1 MTPITDIDEQTRN
14 EENTKLNYI
23 TPEIQKK
30 WSAEGD
36 QIIMEYGKTNNVYF
50 TDGQIIVGS
59 DGNVTRGERKK
70 VDYLLLYKYNL
81 PLALVEAKGLDHDV
95 CEGVSQAIEYARL
108 LDVPFAYASNGK
120 CFHEEDLLLGTN
132 RKFAMNEF
140 PTSGELWERYKKA
153 NEITDEQSSMI
164 AVPYYQDSDG
174 RKPRYY
180 QRNAI
185 NRCIDRIAK
194 GQKRLLLVMATGTGK
209 TFVAMQIIYRLY
221 EAGKKKKILFLVD
234 RTSLASQTFDDFK
247 AFQKMNNM
255 VRIGEH
261 INLRTEDDVKKLS
274 SYEIFI
280 TLYQQLKSGRS
291 ENEDYEDY
299 NEDDILSDEEP
310 SADKDYYKLLP
321 PDFFDLIIIDECHRG
336 SLNEEKSWHEM
347 LEYFGSATQ
356 IGLTATPKQTN
367 SGSNLEYF
375 GEPVYTY
382 TLKQG
387 IADGFLSPYVV
398 MAHELDIDR
407 DGYRPKKGEKDIHGK
422 PLEDRVYL
430 MPEFDRKLI
439 IEERRKLVA
448 KKITEFLKEHDRF
461 TKTIVFCETE
471 EHAGAMR
478 DYLANE
484 NADLMQESDQRY
496 VMRIT
501 SNDQEGK
508 AQIKNFSSKN
518 QKYPVIAVTS
528 KLLSTGVDTKT
539 VGLIVLDKTIGS
551 MTEFKQTIGRGTRIV
566 ESYQF
571 ENETEERTKTHFVIM
586 DFRKN
591 YLNFDDPDF
600 DGVVDVVPGGTA
612 VPLTTKTKKKREVFR
627 IKDVDIELV
636 DTSVRYLDEN
646 MNLVKEESVESCV
659 KKNAEDLFPTFEEF
673 YSTWAKLDSTEV
685 KDGLL
690 VNLLIS
696 EKVVSKLREK
706 AGSEVDLFDLVSHF
720 CYGKTIPSKQ
730 ERITKAHK
738 VIGKLNPE
746 QQKIMNLVLELY
758 KETDLTKLKS
768 INIFGMPL
776 FQQNGYTYKT
786 AVKTIGGE
794 AGYEKII
801 LEIEKEIYKN

>member
-1 MTPITDIDEQTRN
+1 MPPIDDIDEQTRN
-14 EENTKLNYI
+14 EENTKLKYI
-23 TPEIQKK
+23 TPELIKK

-36 QIIMEYGKTNNVYF
+36 QIVMEYGKTAF
-50 TDGQIIVGS
+50 TDGQILVDS
-59 DGNVTRGERKK
+59 DGTVTRGERKK

-81 PLALVEAKGLDHDV
+81 PLALVEAKGIDHDV
-95 CEGVSQAIEYARL
+95 HDGVSQAIEYAKL

-120 CFHEEDLLLGTN
+120 CFHEEDMAMGTN
-132 RKFAMNEF
+132 REFPMNEF
-140 PTSGELWERYKKA
+140 PTSDKLWKRYKK
-153 NEITDEQSSMI
+153 NNNISDEQNSLI
-164 AVPYYQDSDG
+164 TVPYYQGTDG

-194 GQKRLLLVMATGTGK
+194 GQQRLLLVMATGTGK

-234 RTSLASQTFDDFK
+234 RTSLAAQTFDDFT
-247 AFQKMNNM
+247 AFHKMNNM
-255 VRIGEH
+255 VRIGDH
-261 INLRTEDDVKKLS
+261 INLRTEEDVKKLS
-274 SYEIFI
+274 SYEVFI
-280 TLYQQLKSGRS
+280 SLYQQLKSGRS
-291 ENEDYEDY
+291 ED
-299 NEDDILSDEEP
+299 EDDRNPDDEP
-310 SADKDYYKLLP
+310 TADKDYYKLLP
-321 PDFFDLIIIDECHRG
+321 PDFFDLIVVDECHRG

-375 GEPVYTY
+375 GDPVYVY
-382 TLKQG
+382 SLKQG

-407 DGYRPKKGEKDIHGK
+407 DGYKPKKGEKDIHGK

-439 IEERRKLVA
+439 IDERRKLVA
-448 KKITEFLKEHDRF
+448 AKITEFLKEHDRF

-484 NADLMQESDQRY
+484 NADLMKESNQRY

-501 SNDQEGK
+501 ANDQAGK
-508 AQIKNFSSKN
+508 YQIKNFSSIS

-566 ESYQF
+566 EKYQF

-586 DFRKN
+586 DFRQN
-591 YLNFDDPDF
+591 YKKFDDPDF
-600 DGVVDVVPGGTA
+600 DGIVDVVPGGTA
-612 VPLTTKTKKKREVFR
+612 VPLNTKTKKKREIFR
-627 IKDVDIELV
+627 IKGVDVELV
-636 DTSVRYLDEN
+636 DTSIRYLDDN
-646 MNLVKEESVESCV
+646 MNLVREESVESCV
-659 KKNAEDLFPTFEEF
+659 QKNVEDLFPTFEDF
-673 YSTWAKLDSTEV
+673 YATWSKLDSIDV

-690 VNLLIS
+690 MDLLIS
-696 EKVVSKLREK
+696 EKVVAKLREIVGK
-706 AGSEVDLFDLVSHF
+706 EVDLYDLVCHF
-720 CYGKTIPSKQ
+720 GYGKTIPSKQ
-730 ERITKAHK
+730 ERVNKARELIKH
-738 VIGKLNPE
+738 LNPE
-746 QQKIMNLVLELY
+746 QQKIMNLVIDLY
-758 KETDLTKLKS
+758 KETDFSNLKT
-768 INIFGMPL
+768 IDIFGMPY
-776 FQQNGYTYKT
+776 FQQNGYSYKT
-786 AVKTIGGE
+786 AVKTLGGE
-794 AGYEKII
+794 AAYEAII
-801 LEIEKEIYKN
+801 LEIEKELYK

>member
-1 MTPITDIDEQTRN
+1 MTPIDDIDEQTRN
-14 EENTKLNYI
+14 EENTKLKYI
-23 TPEIQKK
+23 TPELTKK

-36 QIIMEYGKTNNVYF
+36 QIVMEYGKTAF
-50 TDGQIIVGS
+50 TDGQILVDS
-59 DGNVTRGERKK
+59 DGTVTRGERKK

-81 PLALVEAKGLDHDV
+81 PLALVEAKGIDHDV
-95 CEGVSQAIEYARL
+95 HDGVSQAIEYAKL

-120 CFHEEDLLLGTN
+120 CFHEEDMAMGTN
-132 RKFAMNEF
+132 REFPMNEF
-140 PTSGELWERYKKA
+140 PTSDELWERYKK
-153 NEITDEQSSMI
+153 NNNISDEQNSLI
-164 AVPYYQDSDG
+164 TVPYYQGTDG

-194 GQKRLLLVMATGTGK
+194 GQQRLLLVMATGTGK

-234 RTSLASQTFDDFK
+234 RTSLAAQTFDDFT
-247 AFQKMNNM
+247 AFHKMNNM
-255 VRIGEH
+255 VRIGDH
-261 INLRTEDDVKKLS
+261 INLRTEEDVKKLS
-274 SYEIFI
+274 SYEVFI
-280 TLYQQLKSGRS
+280 SLYQQLKSGRS
-291 ENEDYEDY
+291 ED
-299 NEDDILSDEEP
+299 EDDRNPDDEP
-310 SADKDYYKLLP
+310 TADKDYYKLLP
-321 PDFFDLIIIDECHRG
+321 PDFFDLIVVDECHRG

-375 GEPVYTY
+375 GDPVYVY
-382 TLKQG
+382 SLKQG

-407 DGYRPKKGEKDIHGK
+407 DGYKPKKGEKDIHGK

-439 IEERRKLVA
+439 IDERRKLVA
-448 KKITEFLKEHDRF
+448 AKITEFLKEHDRF

-484 NADLMQESDQRY
+484 NADLMKESNQRY

-501 SNDQEGK
+501 ANDQAGK
-508 AQIKNFSSKN
+508 DQIKNFSSTS

-566 ESYQF
+566 EKYQF

-586 DFRKN
+586 DFRQN
-591 YLNFDDPDF
+591 YKKFDDPDF
-600 DGVVDVVPGGTA
+600 DGIVDVVPGGTA
-612 VPLTTKTKKKREVFR
+612 VPLNTKTKKKREIFR
-627 IKDVDIELV
+627 IKGVDVELI
-636 DTSVRYLDEN
+636 DTSIRYLDDN
-646 MNLVKEESVESCV
+646 MNLVREESVESCV
-659 KKNAEDLFPTFEEF
+659 QKNVEDLFPTFEDF
-673 YSTWAKLDSTEV
+673 YATWSKLDSIDV

-690 VNLLIS
+690 MDLLIS
-696 EKVVSKLREK
+696 EKVVAKLREIVGK
-706 AGSEVDLFDLVSHF
+706 EVDLYDLVCHF
-720 CYGKTIPSKQ
+720 GYGKTIPSKQ
-730 ERITKAHK
+730 ERVNKARELIKH
-738 VIGKLNPE
+738 LNPE
-746 QQKIMNLVLELY
+746 QQKIMNLVIDLY
-758 KETDLTKLKS
+758 KETDFSNLKT
-768 INIFGMPL
+768 IDIFGMPY
-776 FQQNGYTYKT
+776 FQQNGYSYKT
-786 AVKTIGGE
+786 AVKTLGGE
-794 AGYEKII
+794 AAYETII
-801 LEIEKEIYKN
+801 LEIEKELYK

>member
-1 MTPITDIDEQTRN
+1 MLPIDDIDEQTRN
-14 EENTKLNYI
+14 EENTKLKYI
-23 TPEIQKK
+23 TPELTKK

-36 QIIMEYGKTNNVYF
+36 QIVMEYGKTAF
-50 TDGQIIVGS
+50 TDGQILVDS
-59 DGNVTRGERKK
+59 DGTVTRGERKK

-81 PLALVEAKGLDHDV
+81 PLALVEAKGIDHDV
-95 CEGVSQAIEYARL
+95 HDGVSQAIEYAKL

-120 CFHEEDLLLGTN
+120 CFHEEDMAMGTN
-132 RKFAMNEF
+132 REFPMNEF
-140 PTSGELWERYKKA
+140 PTSDELWERYKK
-153 NEITDEQSSMI
+153 NNNISDEQNSLI
-164 AVPYYQDSDG
+164 TVPYYQGTDG

-194 GQKRLLLVMATGTGK
+194 GQQRLLLVMATGTGK

-234 RTSLASQTFDDFK
+234 RTSLAAQTFDDFT
-247 AFQKMNNM
+247 AFHKMNNM
-255 VRIGEH
+255 VRIGDH
-261 INLRTEDDVKKLS
+261 INLRTEEDVKKLS
-274 SYEIFI
+274 SYEVFI
-280 TLYQQLKSGRS
+280 SLYQQLKSGRS
-291 ENEDYEDY
+291 ED
-299 NEDDILSDEEP
+299 EDDRNPDDEP
-310 SADKDYYKLLP
+310 TADKDYYKLLP
-321 PDFFDLIIIDECHRG
+321 PDFFDLIVVDECHRG

-375 GEPVYTY
+375 GDPVYVY
-382 TLKQG
+382 SLKQG

-407 DGYRPKKGEKDIHGK
+407 DGYKPKKGEKDIHGK

-430 MPEFDRKLI
+430 MPDFDRKLI
-439 IEERRKLVA
+439 IDERRKLVA
-448 KKITEFLKEHDRF
+448 AKITEFLKEHDRF

-484 NADLMQESDQRY
+484 NADLMKESNQRY

-501 SNDQEGK
+501 ANDQAGK
-508 AQIKNFSSKN
+508 DQIKNFSSTS

-566 ESYQF
+566 EKYQF

-586 DFRKN
+586 DFRQN
-591 YLNFDDPDF
+591 YKKFDDPDF
-600 DGVVDVVPGGTA
+600 DGIVDVVPGGTA
-612 VPLTTKTKKKREVFR
+612 VPLNTKTKKKREIFR
-627 IKDVDIELV
+627 IKGVDVELI
-636 DTSVRYLDEN
+636 DTSIRYLDDN
-646 MNLVKEESVESCV
+646 MNLVREESVESCV
-659 KKNAEDLFPTFEEF
+659 QKNVEDLFPTFEDF
-673 YSTWAKLDSTEV
+673 YATWSKLDSIDV

-690 VNLLIS
+690 MDLLIS
-696 EKVVSKLREK
+696 EKVVAKLREIVGK
-706 AGSEVDLFDLVSHF
+706 EVDLYDLVCHF
-720 CYGKTIPSKQ
+720 GYGKTIPSKQ
-730 ERITKAHK
+730 ERVNKARELIKH
-738 VIGKLNPE
+738 LNPE
-746 QQKIMNLVLELY
+746 QQKIMNLVIDLY
-758 KETDLTKLKS
+758 KETDFSNLKT
-768 INIFGMPL
+768 IDIFGMPY
-776 FQQNGYTYKT
+776 FQQNGYSYKT
-786 AVKTIGGE
+786 AVKTLGGE
-794 AGYEKII
+794 AAYETII
-801 LEIEKEIYKN
+801 LEIEKELYK

>member
-1 MTPITDIDEQTRN
+1 MTPIDDIDEQTRN
-14 EENTKLNYI
+14 EENTKLKFI
-23 TPEIQKK
+23 TPELIKK

-36 QIIMEYGKTNNVYF
+36 QIIMEYGKTAF
-50 TDGQIIVGS
+50 TDGQILVDS
-59 DGNVTRGERKK
+59 DGTVTRGERKK

-81 PLALVEAKGLDHDV
+81 PLALVEAKGIDHDV
-95 CEGVSQAIEYARL
+95 HDGVSQAIEYAKL

-120 CFHEEDLLLGTN
+120 CFHEEDMDLGTN
-132 RKFAMNEF
+132 REFPMNEF
-140 PTSGELWERYKKA
+140 PTSDELWERYKK
-153 NEITDEQSSMI
+153 NNNITDEQNSLI
-164 AVPYYQDSDG
+164 TVPYYQGADG

-194 GQKRLLLVMATGTGK
+194 GQQRLLLVMATGTGK

-234 RTSLASQTFDDFK
+234 RTSLAAQTFDDFT
-247 AFQKMNNM
+247 AFHKMNNM

-274 SYEIFI
+274 SYEVFI
-280 TLYQQLKSGRS
+280 SLYQQLKSGRS
-291 ENEDYEDY
+291 DE
-299 NEDDILSDEEP
+299 EDDIDSDEEQI
-310 SADKDYYKLLP
+310 ADKDYYKLLP
-321 PDFFDLIIIDECHRG
+321 SNFFDLIVVDECHRG

-382 TLKQG
+382 SLKQG

-407 DGYRPKKGEKDIHGK
+407 DGYKPKKGEKDIHGK
-422 PLEDRVYL
+422 PLEDRVYQ

-439 IEERRKLVA
+439 IDERRKLVA
-448 KKITEFLKEHDRF
+448 TKITEFLKEHDRF

-484 NADLMQESDQRY
+484 NADLMKESNQRY

-501 SNDQEGK
+501 ANDQAGK
-508 AQIKNFSSKN
+508 DQIKNFSSTS

-566 ESYQF
+566 EKYQF

-591 YLNFDDPDF
+591 YLKFDDSDF

-612 VPLTTKTKKKREVFR
+612 VPLITKKKRKREIFR
-627 IKDVDIELV
+627 IKGVDVELV
-636 DTSVRYLDEN
+636 DTSIRYLDTN

-659 KKNAEDLFPTFEEF
+659 KKNIEDFFPSFDDF
-673 YSTWAKLDSTEV
+673 YNTWKDLDSSEAE
-685 KDGLL
+685 DGLL
-690 VNLLIS
+690 MDLLIS
-696 EKVVSKLREK
+696 EKVVAKLREIVGK
-706 AGSEVDLFDLVSHF
+706 EVDLFDLVCHF
-720 CYGKTIPSKQ
+720 GYGKPIVSKQ
-730 ERITKAHK
+730 ERVDKARSLISH
-738 VIGKLNPE
+738 LNDE
-746 QQKIMNLVLELY
+746 QQKIMNLVLDLY
-758 KETDLTKLKS
+758 KETDFSSLKT
-768 INIFGMPL
+768 IDIFGMPY
-776 FQQNGYTYKT
+776 FQQNGYSYKT
-786 AVKTIGGE
+786 AVKTLGGE
-794 AGYEKII
+794 AAYEAII
-801 LEIEKEIYKN
+801 LEIEKELYK

>member
-1 MTPITDIDEQTRN
+1 MTPINDIDEQTRN
-14 EENTKLNYI
+14 EENTKLKYI
-23 TPEIQKK
+23 TPELIKK

-36 QIIMEYGKTNNVYF
+36 QIVMEYGKTAF
-50 TDGQIIVGS
+50 TDGQILVDS
-59 DGNVTRGERKK
+59 DGTVTRGERKK

-81 PLALVEAKGLDHDV
+81 PLALVEAKGIDHDV
-95 CEGVSQAIEYARL
+95 HDGVSQAIEYAKL

-120 CFHEEDLLLGTN
+120 CFHEEDMDMGTN
-132 RKFAMNEF
+132 REFPMNEF
-140 PTSGELWERYKKA
+140 PTSDELWERYKK
-153 NEITDEQSSMI
+153 NNNISDEQNSLI
-164 AVPYYQDSDG
+164 TVPYYQGTDG

-194 GQKRLLLVMATGTGK
+194 GQQKLLLVMATGTGK

-234 RTSLASQTFDDFK
+234 RTSLAAQTFDDFT
-247 AFQKMNNM
+247 AFHKMNNM

-261 INLRTEDDVKKLS
+261 INLRTEEDVKKLS
-274 SYEIFI
+274 SYEVFI
-280 TLYQQLKSGRS
+280 SLYQQLKSGRS
-291 ENEDYEDY
+291 ED
-299 NEDDILSDEEP
+299 EDDRNPDDEP
-310 SADKDYYKLLP
+310 TADKDYYKLLP
-321 PDFFDLIIIDECHRG
+321 ANFFDLIVVDECHRG

-375 GEPVYTY
+375 GDPVYVY
-382 TLKQG
+382 SLKQG

-407 DGYRPKKGEKDIHGK
+407 DGYKPKKGEKDIHGK

-439 IEERRKLVA
+439 IDERRKLVA
-448 KKITEFLKEHDRF
+448 TKITEFLKEHDRF

-484 NADLMQESDQRY
+484 NADLMKESNQRY

-501 SNDQEGK
+501 ANDQAGK
-508 AQIKNFSSKN
+508 DQIKNFSSTS

-566 ESYQF
+566 EKYQF
-571 ENETEERTKTHFVIM
+571 ENESEERTKTHFVIM

-591 YLNFDDPDF
+591 YLKFDDPDF
-600 DGVVDVVPGGTA
+600 DGIVDVVPGGTA
-612 VPLTTKTKKKREVFR
+612 VPLSTKTKKKREVFR
-627 IKDVDIELV
+627 IKGVDVELV
-636 DTSVRYLDEN
+636 DTSIRYLDDN
-646 MNLVKEESVESCV
+646 MNLVREESVESCV
-659 KKNAEDLFPTFEEF
+659 RKNVEDLFPTFEDF
-673 YSTWAKLDSTEV
+673 YTTWSKLDVAEV
-685 KDGLL
+685 KDGMLMD
-690 VNLLIS
+690 LLIS
-696 EKVVSKLREK
+696 EKVVTKLRDIVGK
-706 AGSEVDLFDLVSHF
+706 EVDLFDLVCHF
-720 CYGKTIPSKQ
+720 GYGKAISSKQ
-730 ERITKAHK
+730 ERVNKARELIKH
-738 VIGKLNPE
+738 LNPE
-746 QQKIMNLVLELY
+746 QQKIMNLVIDLY
-758 KETDLTKLKS
+758 KETDFSNLKT
-768 INIFGMPL
+768 IDIFGMPY
-776 FQQNGYTYKT
+776 FQQNGYSYKT
-786 AVKTIGGE
+786 AVKTVGGE
-794 AGYEKII
+794 EAYEEII
-801 LEIEKEIYKN
+801 LEIEKELYK

>member
-1 MTPITDIDEQTRN
+1 MPPIDDIDEQTRN
-14 EENTKLNYI
+14 EENTKLKYI
-23 TPEIQKK
+23 TPELTKK

-36 QIIMEYGKTNNVYF
+36 QIVMEYGKTAF
-50 TDGQIIVGS
+50 TDGQILVDS
-59 DGNVTRGERKK
+59 DGTVTRGERKK

-81 PLALVEAKGLDHDV
+81 PLALVEAKGIDHDV
-95 CEGVSQAIEYARL
+95 HDGVSQAIEYAKL

-120 CFHEEDLLLGTN
+120 CFHEEDMAMGTN
-132 RKFAMNEF
+132 REFPMNEF
-140 PTSGELWERYKKA
+140 PTSDELWERYKK
-153 NEITDEQSSMI
+153 NNNISDEQNSLI
-164 AVPYYQDSDG
+164 TVPYYQGTDG

-194 GQKRLLLVMATGTGK
+194 GQQRLLLVMATGTGK

-234 RTSLASQTFDDFK
+234 RTSLAAQTFDDFT
-247 AFQKMNNM
+247 AFHKMNNM
-255 VRIGEH
+255 VRIGDH
-261 INLRTEDDVKKLS
+261 INLRTEEDVKKLS
-274 SYEIFI
+274 SYEVFI
-280 TLYQQLKSGRS
+280 SLYQQLKSGRS
-291 ENEDYEDY
+291 ED
-299 NEDDILSDEEP
+299 EDDRNPDDEP
-310 SADKDYYKLLP
+310 TADKDYYKLLP
-321 PDFFDLIIIDECHRG
+321 PDFFDLIVVDECHRG

-375 GEPVYTY
+375 GDPVYVY
-382 TLKQG
+382 SLKQG

-407 DGYRPKKGEKDIHGK
+407 DGYKPKKGEKDIHGK

-439 IEERRKLVA
+439 IDERRKLVA
-448 KKITEFLKEHDRF
+448 AKITEFLKEHDRF

-484 NADLMQESDQRY
+484 NADLMKESNQRY

-501 SNDQEGK
+501 ANDQAGK
-508 AQIKNFSSKN
+508 DQIKNFSSTS

-566 ESYQF
+566 EKYQF

-586 DFRKN
+586 DFRQN
-591 YLNFDDPDF
+591 YKKFDDPDF
-600 DGVVDVVPGGTA
+600 DGIVDVVPGGTA
-612 VPLTTKTKKKREVFR
+612 VPLNTKTKKKREIFR
-627 IKDVDIELV
+627 IKGVDVELI
-636 DTSVRYLDEN
+636 DTSIRYLDDN
-646 MNLVKEESVESCV
+646 MNLVREESVESCV
-659 KKNAEDLFPTFEEF
+659 RKNVEDLFPTFEDF
-673 YSTWAKLDSTEV
+673 YATWSKLDSIDV

-690 VNLLIS
+690 MDLLIS
-696 EKVVSKLREK
+696 EKVVAKLREIVGK
-706 AGSEVDLFDLVSHF
+706 EVDLYDLVCHF
-720 CYGKTIPSKQ
+720 GYGKTIPSKQ
-730 ERITKAHK
+730 ERVNKARELIKH
-738 VIGKLNPE
+738 LNPE
-746 QQKIMNLVLELY
+746 QQKIMNLVIDLY
-758 KETDLTKLKS
+758 KETDFSNLKT
-768 INIFGMPL
+768 IDIFGMPY
-776 FQQNGYTYKT
+776 FQQNGYSYKT
-786 AVKTIGGE
+786 AVKTLGGE
-794 AGYEKII
+794 AAYEAII
-801 LEIEKEIYKN
+801 LEIEKELYK

>member
-1 MTPITDIDEQTRN
+1 MPPIDDIDEQTRN
-14 EENTKLNYI
+14 EENTKLKYI
-23 TPEIQKK
+23 TPELIKK

-36 QIIMEYGKTNNVYF
+36 QIVMEYGKTAF
-50 TDGQIIVGS
+50 TDGQILVDS
-59 DGNVTRGERKK
+59 DGTVTRGERKK

-81 PLALVEAKGLDHDV
+81 PLALVEAKGIDHDV
-95 CEGVSQAIEYARL
+95 HDGVSQAIEYAKL

-120 CFHEEDLLLGTN
+120 CFHEEDMAMGTN
-132 RKFAMNEF
+132 REFPMNEF
-140 PTSGELWERYKKA
+140 PTSDELWERYKK
-153 NEITDEQSSMI
+153 NNNISDEQNSLI
-164 AVPYYQDSDG
+164 TVPYYQGTDG

-194 GQKRLLLVMATGTGK
+194 GQQRLLLVMATGTGK

-234 RTSLASQTFDDFK
+234 RTSLAAQTFDDFT
-247 AFQKMNNM
+247 AFHKMNNM
-255 VRIGEH
+255 VRIGDH
-261 INLRTEDDVKKLS
+261 INLRTEEDVKKLS
-274 SYEIFI
+274 SYEVFI
-280 TLYQQLKSGRS
+280 SLYQQLKSGRS
-291 ENEDYEDY
+291 ED
-299 NEDDILSDEEP
+299 EDDRNPDDEP
-310 SADKDYYKLLP
+310 TADKDYYKLLP
-321 PDFFDLIIIDECHRG
+321 PDFFDLIVVDECHRG

-375 GEPVYTY
+375 GDPVYVY
-382 TLKQG
+382 SLKQG

-407 DGYRPKKGEKDIHGK
+407 DGYKPKKGEKDIHGK

-430 MPEFDRKLI
+430 MSEFDRKLI
-439 IEERRKLVA
+439 IDERRKLVA
-448 KKITEFLKEHDRF
+448 AKITEFLKEHDRF

-484 NADLMQESDQRY
+484 NADLMKESNQRY

-501 SNDQEGK
+501 ANDQVGK
-508 AQIKNFSSKN
+508 DQIKNFSSTS

-566 ESYQF
+566 EKYQF

-586 DFRKN
+586 DFRQN
-591 YLNFDDPDF
+591 YKKFDDPDF
-600 DGVVDVVPGGTA
+600 DGIVDVVPGGTA
-612 VPLTTKTKKKREVFR
+612 VPLNTKTKKKREIFR
-627 IKDVDIELV
+627 IKGVDVELI
-636 DTSVRYLDEN
+636 DTSIRYLDDN
-646 MNLVKEESVESCV
+646 MNLVREESVESCV
-659 KKNAEDLFPTFEEF
+659 QKNVEDLFPTFEDF
-673 YSTWAKLDSTEV
+673 YATWSKLDSIDV

-690 VNLLIS
+690 MDLLIS
-696 EKVVSKLREK
+696 EKVVAKLREIVGK
-706 AGSEVDLFDLVSHF
+706 EVDLYDLVCHF
-720 CYGKTIPSKQ
+720 GYGKTIPSKQ
-730 ERITKAHK
+730 ERVNKARELIKH
-738 VIGKLNPE
+738 LNPE
-746 QQKIMNLVLELY
+746 QQKIMNLVIDLY
-758 KETDLTKLKS
+758 KETDFSNLKT
-768 INIFGMPL
+768 IDIFRMPY
-776 FQQNGYTYKT
+776 FQQNGYSYKT
-786 AVKTIGGE
+786 AVKTLGGE
-794 AGYEKII
+794 AAYEAII
-801 LEIEKEIYKN
+801 LEIEKELYK

>member
-1 MTPITDIDEQTRN
+1 MPPIDDIDEQTRN
-14 EENTKLNYI
+14 EENTKLKYI
-23 TPEIQKK
+23 TPELIKK

-36 QIIMEYGKTNNVYF
+36 QIVMEYGKTAF
-50 TDGQIIVGS
+50 TDGQILVDS
-59 DGNVTRGERKK
+59 DGTVTRGERKK

-81 PLALVEAKGLDHDV
+81 PLALVEAKGIDHDV
-95 CEGVSQAIEYARL
+95 HDGVSQAIEYAKL

-120 CFHEEDLLLGTN
+120 CFHEEDMAMGTN
-132 RKFAMNEF
+132 REFPMNEF
-140 PTSGELWERYKKA
+140 PTSDELWERYKK
-153 NEITDEQSSMI
+153 NNNISDEQNSLI
-164 AVPYYQDSDG
+164 TVPYYQGTDG

-194 GQKRLLLVMATGTGK
+194 GQQRLLLVMATGTGK

-234 RTSLASQTFDDFK
+234 RTSLAAQTFDDFT
-247 AFQKMNNM
+247 AFHKMNNM
-255 VRIGEH
+255 VRIGDH
-261 INLRTEDDVKKLS
+261 INLRTEEDVKKLS
-274 SYEIFI
+274 SYEVFI
-280 TLYQQLKSGRS
+280 SLYQQLKSGRS
-291 ENEDYEDY
+291 ED
-299 NEDDILSDEEP
+299 EDDRNPDDEP
-310 SADKDYYKLLP
+310 TADKDYYNLLP
-321 PDFFDLIIIDECHRG
+321 PDFFDLIVVDECHRG

-375 GEPVYTY
+375 GDPVYVY
-382 TLKQG
+382 SLKQG

-407 DGYRPKKGEKDIHGK
+407 DGYKPKKGEKDIHGK

-439 IEERRKLVA
+439 IDERRKLVA
-448 KKITEFLKEHDRF
+448 AKITEFLKEHDRF

-484 NADLMQESDQRY
+484 NADLMKESNQRY

-501 SNDQEGK
+501 ANDQAGK
-508 AQIKNFSSKN
+508 DQIKNFSSTS

-566 ESYQF
+566 EKYQF

-586 DFRKN
+586 DFRQN
-591 YLNFDDPDF
+591 YKKFDDPDF
-600 DGVVDVVPGGTA
+600 DGIVDVVPGGTA
-612 VPLTTKTKKKREVFR
+612 VPLNTKTKKKREIFR
-627 IKDVDIELV
+627 IKGVDVELI
-636 DTSVRYLDEN
+636 DTSIRYLDDN
-646 MNLVKEESVESCV
+646 MNLVREESVESCV
-659 KKNAEDLFPTFEEF
+659 RKNVEDLFPTFEDF
-673 YSTWAKLDSTEV
+673 YATWSKLDSIDV

-690 VNLLIS
+690 MDLLIS
-696 EKVVSKLREK
+696 EKVVAKLREI
-706 AGSEVDLFDLVSHF
+706 V
-720 CYGKTIPSKQ
+720 GK
-730 ERITKAHK
+730 
-738 VIGKLNPE
+738 
-746 QQKIMNLVLELY
+746 
-758 KETDLTKLKS
+758 
-768 INIFGMPL
+768 
-776 FQQNGYTYKT
+776 
-786 AVKTIGGE
+786 
-794 AGYEKII
+794 
-801 LEIEKEIYKN
+801 

>member
-1 MTPITDIDEQTRN
+1 MPPIDDIDEQTRN
-14 EENTKLNYI
+14 EENTKLKYI
-23 TPEIQKK
+23 TPELIKK

-36 QIIMEYGKTNNVYF
+36 QIVMEYGKTAF
-50 TDGQIIVGS
+50 TDGQILVDS
-59 DGNVTRGERKK
+59 DGTVTRGERKK

-81 PLALVEAKGLDHDV
+81 PLALVEAKGIDHDV
-95 CEGVSQAIEYARL
+95 HDGVSQAIEYAKL

-120 CFHEEDLLLGTN
+120 CFHEEDMAMGTN
-132 RKFAMNEF
+132 REFPMNEF
-140 PTSGELWERYKKA
+140 PTSDELWERYKK
-153 NEITDEQSSMI
+153 NNNISDEQNSLI
-164 AVPYYQDSDG
+164 TVPYYQGTDG

-194 GQKRLLLVMATGTGK
+194 GQQRLLLVMATGTGK

-234 RTSLASQTFDDFK
+234 RTSLAAQTFDDFT
-247 AFQKMNNM
+247 AFHKMNNM
-255 VRIGEH
+255 VRIGDH
-261 INLRTEDDVKKLS
+261 INLRTEEDVKKLS
-274 SYEIFI
+274 SYEVFI
-280 TLYQQLKSGRS
+280 SLYQQLKSGRS
-291 ENEDYEDY
+291 ED
-299 NEDDILSDEEP
+299 EDDRNPDDEP
-310 SADKDYYKLLP
+310 TADKDYYKLLP
-321 PDFFDLIIIDECHRG
+321 PDFFDLIVVDECHRG

-375 GEPVYTY
+375 ADPVYVY
-382 TLKQG
+382 SLKQG

-407 DGYRPKKGEKDIHGK
+407 DGYKPKKGEKDIHGK

-439 IEERRKLVA
+439 IDERRKLVA
-448 KKITEFLKEHDRF
+448 AKITEFLKEHDRF

-484 NADLMQESDQRY
+484 NADLMKESNQRY

-501 SNDQEGK
+501 ANDQAGK
-508 AQIKNFSSKN
+508 DQIKNFSSTS

-566 ESYQF
+566 EKYQF
-571 ENETEERTKTHFVIM
+571 ENESEERTKTHFVIM
-586 DFRKN
+586 DFRQN
-591 YLNFDDPDF
+591 YKKFDDPDF
-600 DGVVDVVPGGTA
+600 DGIVDVVPGGTA
-612 VPLTTKTKKKREVFR
+612 VPLNTKTKKKREIFR
-627 IKDVDIELV
+627 IKGVDVELI
-636 DTSVRYLDEN
+636 DTSIRYLDDN
-646 MNLVKEESVESCV
+646 MNLVREESVESCV
-659 KKNAEDLFPTFEEF
+659 QKNVEDLFPTFEDF
-673 YSTWAKLDSTEV
+673 YATWSKLDSIDV

-690 VNLLIS
+690 MDLLIS
-696 EKVVSKLREK
+696 EKVVAKLREIVGK
-706 AGSEVDLFDLVSHF
+706 EVDLYDLVCHF
-720 CYGKTIPSKQ
+720 GYGKTIPSKQ
-730 ERITKAHK
+730 ERVNKARELIKH
-738 VIGKLNPE
+738 LNPE
-746 QQKIMNLVLELY
+746 QQKIMNLVIDLY
-758 KETDLTKLKS
+758 KETDFSNLKT
-768 INIFGMPL
+768 IDIFGMPY
-776 FQQNGYTYKT
+776 FQQNGYSYKT
-786 AVKTIGGE
+786 AVKTLGGE
-794 AGYEKII
+794 AAYETII
-801 LEIEKEIYKN
+801 LEIEKELYK

>member
-1 MTPITDIDEQTRN
+1 MPPIDDIDEQTRN
-14 EENTKLNYI
+14 EENTKLKYI
-23 TPEIQKK
+23 TPELTKK

-36 QIIMEYGKTNNVYF
+36 QIVMEYGKTAF
-50 TDGQIIVGS
+50 TDGQILVDS
-59 DGNVTRGERKK
+59 DGTVTRGERKK

-81 PLALVEAKGLDHDV
+81 PLALVEAKGIDHDV
-95 CEGVSQAIEYARL
+95 HDGVSQAIEYAKL

-120 CFHEEDLLLGTN
+120 CFHEEDMAMGTN
-132 RKFAMNEF
+132 REFPMNEF
-140 PTSGELWERYKKA
+140 PTSDELWERYKK
-153 NEITDEQSSMI
+153 NNNISDEQNSLI
-164 AVPYYQDSDG
+164 TVPYYQGTDG

-194 GQKRLLLVMATGTGK
+194 GQQRLLLVMATGTGK

-234 RTSLASQTFDDFK
+234 RTSLAAQTFDDFT
-247 AFQKMNNM
+247 AFHKMNNM

-274 SYEIFI
+274 SYEVFI
-280 TLYQQLKSGRS
+280 SLYQQLKSGRS
-291 ENEDYEDY
+291 ED
-299 NEDDILSDEEP
+299 EDDRNPDDEP
-310 SADKDYYKLLP
+310 TADKDYYKLLP
-321 PDFFDLIIIDECHRG
+321 PDFFDLIVVDECHRG

-375 GEPVYTY
+375 GDPVYVY
-382 TLKQG
+382 SLKQG

-407 DGYRPKKGEKDIHGK
+407 DGYKPKKGEKDIHGK

-439 IEERRKLVA
+439 IDERRKLVA
-448 KKITEFLKEHDRF
+448 AKITEFLKEHDRF

-484 NADLMQESDQRY
+484 NADLMKESNQRY

-501 SNDQEGK
+501 ANDQAGK
-508 AQIKNFSSKN
+508 DQIKNFSSTS

-566 ESYQF
+566 EKYQF
-571 ENETEERTKTHFVIM
+571 ENESEERTKTHFVIM
-586 DFRKN
+586 DFRQN
-591 YLNFDDPDF
+591 YKKFDDPDF
-600 DGVVDVVPGGTA
+600 DGIVDVVPGGTA
-612 VPLTTKTKKKREVFR
+612 VPLNTKTKKKREIFR
-627 IKDVDIELV
+627 IKGVDVELI
-636 DTSVRYLDEN
+636 DTSIRYLDDN
-646 MNLVKEESVESCV
+646 MNLVREESVESCV
-659 KKNAEDLFPTFEEF
+659 RKNVEDLFPTFEDF
-673 YSTWAKLDSTEV
+673 YATWSKIDSIDV

-690 VNLLIS
+690 MDLLIS
-696 EKVVSKLREK
+696 EKVVAKLREIVGK
-706 AGSEVDLFDLVSHF
+706 EVDLYDLVCHF
-720 CYGKTIPSKQ
+720 GYGKTIPSKQ
-730 ERITKAHK
+730 ERVNKARELIKH
-738 VIGKLNPE
+738 LNPE
-746 QQKIMNLVLELY
+746 QQKIMNLVIDLY
-758 KETDLTKLKS
+758 KETDFSSLKT
-768 INIFGMPL
+768 IDIFGMPY
-776 FQQNGYTYKT
+776 FQQNGYSYKN
-786 AVKTIGGE
+786 AVKTLGGE
-794 AGYEKII
+794 ATYEAII
-801 LEIEKEIYKN
+801 LEIEKELYK

>member
-1 MTPITDIDEQTRN
+1 MTPIDDLDEQLKN
-14 EENTKLNYI
+14 EENTKQKLI
-23 TPEIQKK
+23 TPELVRK

-36 QIIMEYGKTNNVYF
+36 QIVMEYGKTSF
-50 TDGQIIVGS
+50 TDGQILVGS
-59 DGNVTRGERKK
+59 DGTITRGERKK

-81 PLALVEAKGLDHDV
+81 PLALVEAKGINHDV
-95 CEGVSQAIEYARL
+95 HDGVSQAIEYAKL

-120 CFHEEDLLLGTN
+120 CFHEEDMDLGTN
-132 RKFAMNEF
+132 REFPMNEF
-140 PTSGELWERYKKA
+140 PTSAELWERYKK
-153 NEITDEQSSMI
+153 NNNITDEQNSLLV
-164 AVPYYQDSDG
+164 VPYYQGADG

-194 GQKRLLLVMATGTGK
+194 GQQRLLLVMATGTGK
-209 TFVAMQIIYRLY
+209 TYVAMQIIYRLY

-234 RTSLASQTFDDFK
+234 RTSLAAQTFDDFT
-247 AFQKMNNM
+247 AFHKMNNM

-274 SYEIFI
+274 SYEVFI
-280 TLYQQLKSGRS
+280 SLYQQLKSGRS
-291 ENEDYEDY
+291 ED
-299 NEDDILSDEEP
+299 EDDINPDEEP

-321 PDFFDLIIIDECHRG
+321 PDFFDLIVVDECHRG

-382 TLKQG
+382 SLKQG

-407 DGYRPKKGEKDIHGK
+407 DGYKPKKGEKDIHGK

-439 IEERRKLVA
+439 IDERRKLVA
-448 KKITEFLKEHDRF
+448 TKITEFLKEHDRF

-478 DYLANE
+478 DYLANK
-484 NADLMQESDQRY
+484 NADLMKESNQRY

-501 SNDQEGK
+501 ANDQAGK
-508 AQIKNFSSKN
+508 DQIKNFSSTS

-566 ESYQF
+566 EKYQF
-571 ENETEERTKTHFVIM
+571 ENESEERTKTHFVIM

-591 YLNFDDPDF
+591 YLKFDDPDF

-612 VPLTTKTKKKREVFR
+612 VPLTTKNKKKREVFR
-627 IKDVDIELV
+627 IKGVDVELV
-636 DTSVRYLDEN
+636 DTSIRYLDNN

-659 KKNAEDLFPTFEEF
+659 KRNIEDAFPTFEDF
-673 YSTWAKLDSTEV
+673 YNTWKDLDSSESE
-685 KDGLL
+685 DGLL
-690 VNLLIS
+690 IDLLIS
-696 EKVVSKLREK
+696 EKVVSKLRDIV
-706 AGSEVDLFDLVSHF
+706 GDNVDLYDLVCHF
-720 CYGKTIPSKQ
+720 GYDKDIPSKQ
-730 ERITKAHK
+730 ERIDKAR
-738 VIGKLNPE
+738 KLICHLNDE
-746 QQKIMNLVLELY
+746 QQKIMNLVIDLY
-758 KETDLTKLKS
+758 KETDFSSLKT
-768 INIFGMPL
+768 IDIFGMPY
-776 FQQNGYTYKT
+776 FQQNGYSYKT
-786 AVKTIGGE
+786 AVKTLGGE
-794 AGYEKII
+794 AAYEAII
-801 LEIEKEIYKN
+801 LGIEKELYK

>member
-1 MTPITDIDEQTRN
+1 MTPIDDIDEQTRN
-14 EENTKLNYI
+14 EENTKLKYI
-23 TPEIQKK
+23 TPELTKK

-36 QIIMEYGKTNNVYF
+36 QIVMEYGKTAF
-50 TDGQIIVGS
+50 TDGQILVDS
-59 DGNVTRGERKK
+59 DGTVTRGERKK

-81 PLALVEAKGLDHDV
+81 PLALVEAKGIDHDV
-95 CEGVSQAIEYARL
+95 HDGVSQAIEYAKL

-120 CFHEEDLLLGTN
+120 CFHEEDMAMGTN
-132 RKFAMNEF
+132 REFPMNEF
-140 PTSGELWERYKKA
+140 PTSDELWERYKK
-153 NEITDEQSSMI
+153 NNNISDEQNSLI
-164 AVPYYQDSDG
+164 TVPYYQGTDG

-194 GQKRLLLVMATGTGK
+194 GQQRLLLVMATGTGK

-234 RTSLASQTFDDFK
+234 RTSLAAQTFDDFT
-247 AFQKMNNM
+247 AFHKMNNM
-255 VRIGEH
+255 VRIGDH
-261 INLRTEDDVKKLS
+261 INLRTEEDVKKLS
-274 SYEIFI
+274 SYEVFI
-280 TLYQQLKSGRS
+280 SLYQQLKSGRS
-291 ENEDYEDY
+291 ED
-299 NEDDILSDEEP
+299 EDDRNPDDEP
-310 SADKDYYKLLP
+310 TADKDYYKLLP
-321 PDFFDLIIIDECHRG
+321 PDFFDLIVVDECHRG

-375 GEPVYTY
+375 GDPVYVY
-382 TLKQG
+382 SLKQG

-407 DGYRPKKGEKDIHGK
+407 DGYKPKKGEKDIHGK

-439 IEERRKLVA
+439 IDERRKLVA
-448 KKITEFLKEHDRF
+448 AKITEFLKEHDRF

-484 NADLMQESDQRY
+484 NADLMKESNQRY

-501 SNDQEGK
+501 ANDQAGK
-508 AQIKNFSSKN
+508 DQIKNFSSTS

-566 ESYQF
+566 EKYQF
-571 ENETEERTKTHFVIM
+571 ENESEERTKTHFVIM
-586 DFRKN
+586 DFRQN
-591 YLNFDDPDF
+591 YKKFDDPDF
-600 DGVVDVVPGGTA
+600 DGIVDVVPGGTA
-612 VPLTTKTKKKREVFR
+612 VPLNTKTKKKREIFR
-627 IKDVDIELV
+627 IKGVDVELI
-636 DTSVRYLDEN
+636 DTSIRYLDDN
-646 MNLVKEESVESCV
+646 MNLVREESVESCV
-659 KKNAEDLFPTFEEF
+659 QKNVEDLFPTFEDF
-673 YSTWAKLDSTEV
+673 YATWSKLDSIDV

-690 VNLLIS
+690 MDLLIS
-696 EKVVSKLREK
+696 EKVVAKLREIVDK
-706 AGSEVDLFDLVSHF
+706 EVDLYDLVCHF
-720 CYGKTIPSKQ
+720 GYGKTIPSKQ
-730 ERITKAHK
+730 ERVNKARELIKH
-738 VIGKLNPE
+738 LNPE
-746 QQKIMNLVLELY
+746 QQKIMNLVIDLY
-758 KETDLTKLKS
+758 KETDFSNLKT
-768 INIFGMPL
+768 IDIFGMPY
-776 FQQNGYTYKT
+776 FQQNGYSYKT
-786 AVKTIGGE
+786 AVKTLGGE
-794 AGYEKII
+794 AAYETII
-801 LEIEKEIYKN
+801 LEIEKELYK

>member
-1 MTPITDIDEQTRN
+1 MTPIDDIDEQTRN
-14 EENTKLNYI
+14 EENTKLKYI
-23 TPEIQKK
+23 TPELTKK

-36 QIIMEYGKTNNVYF
+36 QIVMEYGKTAF
-50 TDGQIIVGS
+50 TDGQILVDS
-59 DGNVTRGERKK
+59 DGTVTRGERKK

-81 PLALVEAKGLDHDV
+81 PLALVEAKGIDHDV
-95 CEGVSQAIEYARL
+95 HDGVSQAIEYAKL

-120 CFHEEDLLLGTN
+120 CFHEEDMDMGTN
-132 RKFAMNEF
+132 REFPMNEF
-140 PTSGELWERYKKA
+140 PTSDELWERYKK
-153 NEITDEQSSMI
+153 NNNISDEQNSLI
-164 AVPYYQDSDG
+164 TVPYYQGTDG

-194 GQKRLLLVMATGTGK
+194 GQQRLLLVMATGTGK

-234 RTSLASQTFDDFK
+234 RTSLAAQTFDDFT
-247 AFQKMNNM
+247 AFHKMNNM

-274 SYEIFI
+274 SYEVFI
-280 TLYQQLKSGRS
+280 SLYQQLKSGRS
-291 ENEDYEDY
+291 ED
-299 NEDDILSDEEP
+299 EDDKNPDEEP
-310 SADKDYYKLLP
+310 AADKDYYKLLP
-321 PDFFDLIIIDECHRG
+321 PDFFDLIVVDECHRG

-375 GEPVYTY
+375 GDPVYIY
-382 TLKQG
+382 SLKQG

-439 IEERRKLVA
+439 IDERRKLVA
-448 KKITEFLKEHDRF
+448 TKITEFLKEHDRF

-484 NADLMQESDQRY
+484 NADLMKESNQRY

-501 SNDQEGK
+501 ANDQAGK
-508 AQIKNFSSKN
+508 DQIKNFSSTS

-566 ESYQF
+566 EKYQF
-571 ENETEERTKTHFVIM
+571 ENESEERTKTHFVIM

-591 YLNFDDPDF
+591 YLKFDDPDF
-600 DGVVDVVPGGTA
+600 DGIVDVVPGGTA
-612 VPLTTKTKKKREVFR
+612 VPLTTKNKKKREVFR
-627 IKDVDIELV
+627 IKGVDVELV
-636 DTSVRYLDEN
+636 DTSIRYLDDN

-659 KKNAEDLFPTFEEF
+659 RKNVEDLFPTFEDF
-673 YSTWAKLDSTEV
+673 YATWSKLDSIEV
-685 KDGLL
+685 KDGMLID
-690 VNLLIS
+690 LLIS
-696 EKVVSKLREK
+696 EKVVTKLRDIVGK
-706 AGSEVDLFDLVSHF
+706 EVDLFDLVCHF
-720 CYGKTIPSKQ
+720 GYGKPISSKQ
-730 ERITKAHK
+730 ERINKAREFIKH
-738 VIGKLNPE
+738 LNPE
-746 QQKIMNLVLELY
+746 QQKIMNLVIDLY
-758 KETDLTKLKS
+758 KETDFSNLKT
-768 INIFGMPL
+768 IDIFGMPY
-776 FQQNGYTYKT
+776 FQQNGYSFKT
-786 AVKTIGGE
+786 AVKTLGGE
-794 AGYEKII
+794 AAYEEII
-801 LEIEKEIYKN
+801 LEIEKELYK

>member
-1 MTPITDIDEQTRN
+1 MPPIDDIDEQTRN
-14 EENTKLNYI
+14 EENTKLKYI
-23 TPEIQKK
+23 TPELIKK

-36 QIIMEYGKTNNVYF
+36 QIVMEYCKTAF
-50 TDGQIIVGS
+50 TDGQILVDS
-59 DGNVTRGERKK
+59 DGTVTRGERKK

-81 PLALVEAKGLDHDV
+81 PLALVEAKGIDHDV
-95 CEGVSQAIEYARL
+95 HDGVSQAIEYAKL

-120 CFHEEDLLLGTN
+120 CFHEEDMAMGTN
-132 RKFAMNEF
+132 REFPMNEF
-140 PTSGELWERYKKA
+140 PTSDELWERYKK
-153 NEITDEQSSMI
+153 NNNISDEQNSLI
-164 AVPYYQDSDG
+164 TVPYYQGTDG

-194 GQKRLLLVMATGTGK
+194 GQQRLLLVMATGTGK

-234 RTSLASQTFDDFK
+234 RTSLAAQTFDDFT
-247 AFQKMNNM
+247 AFHKMNNM
-255 VRIGEH
+255 VRIGDH
-261 INLRTEDDVKKLS
+261 INLRTEEDVKKLS
-274 SYEIFI
+274 SYEVFI
-280 TLYQQLKSGRS
+280 SLYQQLKSGRS
-291 ENEDYEDY
+291 ED
-299 NEDDILSDEEP
+299 EDDRNPDDEP
-310 SADKDYYKLLP
+310 TADKDYYKLLP
-321 PDFFDLIIIDECHRG
+321 PDFFDLIVVDECHRG

-375 GEPVYTY
+375 GDPVYVY
-382 TLKQG
+382 SLKQG

-407 DGYRPKKGEKDIHGK
+407 DGYKPKKGEKDIHGK

-439 IEERRKLVA
+439 IDERRKLVA
-448 KKITEFLKEHDRF
+448 AKITEFLKEHDRF

-484 NADLMQESDQRY
+484 NADLMKESNQRY

-501 SNDQEGK
+501 ANDQAGK
-508 AQIKNFSSKN
+508 DQIKNFSSTS

-566 ESYQF
+566 EKYQF

-586 DFRKN
+586 DFRQN
-591 YLNFDDPDF
+591 YKKFDDPDF
-600 DGVVDVVPGGTA
+600 DGIVDVVPGGTA
-612 VPLTTKTKKKREVFR
+612 VPLNTKTKKKREIFR
-627 IKDVDIELV
+627 IKGVDVELI
-636 DTSVRYLDEN
+636 DTSIRYLDDN
-646 MNLVKEESVESCV
+646 MNLVREESVESCV
-659 KKNAEDLFPTFEEF
+659 RKNVEDLFPTFEDF
-673 YSTWAKLDSTEV
+673 YATWSKLDSIDV

-690 VNLLIS
+690 MDLLIS
-696 EKVVSKLREK
+696 EKVVAKLREIVGK
-706 AGSEVDLFDLVSHF
+706 EVDLYDLVCHF
-720 CYGKTIPSKQ
+720 GYGKTIPSKQ
-730 ERITKAHK
+730 ERVNKARELIKH
-738 VIGKLNPE
+738 LNPE
-746 QQKIMNLVLELY
+746 QQKIMNLVIDLY
-758 KETDLTKLKS
+758 KETDFSNLKT
-768 INIFGMPL
+768 IDIFGMPY
-776 FQQNGYTYKT
+776 FQQNGYSYKT
-786 AVKTIGGE
+786 AVKTLGGE
-794 AGYEKII
+794 AAYETII
-801 LEIEKEIYKN
+801 LEIEKELYK

>member
-1 MTPITDIDEQTRN
+1 MPPIDDIDEQTRN
-14 EENTKLNYI
+14 EENTKLKYI
-23 TPEIQKK
+23 TPELTKK

-36 QIIMEYGKTNNVYF
+36 QIVMEYGKTAF
-50 TDGQIIVGS
+50 TDGQILVDS
-59 DGNVTRGERKK
+59 DGTVTRGERKK

-81 PLALVEAKGLDHDV
+81 PLALVEAKGIDHDV
-95 CEGVSQAIEYARL
+95 HDGVSQAIEYAKL

-120 CFHEEDLLLGTN
+120 CFHEEDMDMGTN
-132 RKFAMNEF
+132 REFPMNEF
-140 PTSGELWERYKKA
+140 PTSDELWERYKK
-153 NEITDEQSSMI
+153 NNNISDEQNSLI
-164 AVPYYQDSDG
+164 TVPYYQGTDG

-194 GQKRLLLVMATGTGK
+194 RQQRLLLVMATGTGK

-234 RTSLASQTFDDFK
+234 RTSLAAQTFDDFT
-247 AFQKMNNM
+247 AFHKMNNM

-274 SYEIFI
+274 SYEVFI
-280 TLYQQLKSGRS
+280 SLYQQLKSGRS
-291 ENEDYEDY
+291 ED
-299 NEDDILSDEEP
+299 EDDRNPDDEP
-310 SADKDYYKLLP
+310 TADKDYYKLLP
-321 PDFFDLIIIDECHRG
+321 PDFFDLIVVDECHRG

-375 GEPVYTY
+375 GDPVYVY
-382 TLKQG
+382 SLKQG

-407 DGYRPKKGEKDIHGK
+407 DGYKPKKGEKDIHGK
-422 PLEDRVYL
+422 PLEERVYL

-439 IEERRKLVA
+439 IDERRKLVA
-448 KKITEFLKEHDRF
+448 AKITEFLKEHDRF

-484 NADLMQESDQRY
+484 NADLMKESNQRY

-501 SNDQEGK
+501 ANDQAGK
-508 AQIKNFSSKN
+508 DQIKNFSSTS

-566 ESYQF
+566 EKYQF
-571 ENETEERTKTHFVIM
+571 ENESEERTKTHFVIM
-586 DFRKN
+586 DFRQN
-591 YLNFDDPDF
+591 YKKFDDPDF
-600 DGVVDVVPGGTA
+600 DGIVDVVPGGTA
-612 VPLTTKTKKKREVFR
+612 VPLNTKTKKKREIFR
-627 IKDVDIELV
+627 IKGVDVELI
-636 DTSVRYLDEN
+636 DTSIRYLDDN
-646 MNLVKEESVESCV
+646 MNLVREESVESCV
-659 KKNAEDLFPTFEEF
+659 RKNVEDLFPTFEDF
-673 YSTWAKLDSTEV
+673 YATWSKIDSIDV

-690 VNLLIS
+690 MDLLIS
-696 EKVVSKLREK
+696 EKVVAKLREIVGK
-706 AGSEVDLFDLVSHF
+706 EVDLYDLVCHF
-720 CYGKTIPSKQ
+720 GYGKTIPSKQ
-730 ERITKAHK
+730 ERVNKARELIKH
-738 VIGKLNPE
+738 LNPE
-746 QQKIMNLVLELY
+746 QQKIMNLVIDLY
-758 KETDLTKLKS
+758 KETDFSSLKT
-768 INIFGMPL
+768 IDIFGMPY
-776 FQQNGYTYKT
+776 FQQNGYSYKN
-786 AVKTIGGE
+786 AVKTLGGE
-794 AGYEKII
+794 ATYEAII
-801 LEIEKEIYKN
+801 LEIEKELYK

>member
-1 MTPITDIDEQTRN
+1 MLPIDDIDEQTRN
-14 EENTKLNYI
+14 EENTKLKYI
-23 TPEIQKK
+23 TPELTKK

-36 QIIMEYGKTNNVYF
+36 QIVMEYGKTAF
-50 TDGQIIVGS
+50 TDGQILVDS
-59 DGNVTRGERKK
+59 DGTVTRGERKK

-81 PLALVEAKGLDHDV
+81 PLALVEAKGIDHDV
-95 CEGVSQAIEYARL
+95 HDGVSQAIEYAKL

-120 CFHEEDLLLGTN
+120 CFHEEDMAMGTN
-132 RKFAMNEF
+132 REFPMNEF
-140 PTSGELWERYKKA
+140 PTSDELWERYKK
-153 NEITDEQSSMI
+153 NNNISDEQNSLI
-164 AVPYYQDSDG
+164 TVPYYQGTDG

-194 GQKRLLLVMATGTGK
+194 GQQRLLLVMATGTGK

-234 RTSLASQTFDDFK
+234 RTSLAAQTFDDFT
-247 AFQKMNNM
+247 AFHKMNNM
-255 VRIGEH
+255 VRIGDH
-261 INLRTEDDVKKLS
+261 INLRTEEDVKKLS
-274 SYEIFI
+274 SYEVFI
-280 TLYQQLKSGRS
+280 SLYQQLKSGRS
-291 ENEDYEDY
+291 ED
-299 NEDDILSDEEP
+299 EDDRNPDDEP
-310 SADKDYYKLLP
+310 TADKDYYKLLP
-321 PDFFDLIIIDECHRG
+321 PDFFDLIVVDECHRG

-375 GEPVYTY
+375 GDPVYVY
-382 TLKQG
+382 SLKQG

-407 DGYRPKKGEKDIHGK
+407 DGYKPKKGEKDIHGK

-430 MPEFDRKLI
+430 MSEFDRKLI
-439 IEERRKLVA
+439 IDERRKLVA
-448 KKITEFLKEHDRF
+448 AKITEFLKEHDRF

-484 NADLMQESDQRY
+484 NADLMKESNQRY

-501 SNDQEGK
+501 ANDQVGK
-508 AQIKNFSSKN
+508 DQIKNFSSTS

-566 ESYQF
+566 EKYQF

-586 DFRKN
+586 DFRQN
-591 YLNFDDPDF
+591 YKKFDDPDF
-600 DGVVDVVPGGTA
+600 DGIVDVVPGGTA
-612 VPLTTKTKKKREVFR
+612 VPLNTKTKKKREIFR
-627 IKDVDIELV
+627 IKGVDVELI
-636 DTSVRYLDEN
+636 DTSIRYLDDN
-646 MNLVKEESVESCV
+646 MNLVREESVESCV
-659 KKNAEDLFPTFEEF
+659 QKNVEDLFPTFEDF
-673 YSTWAKLDSTEV
+673 YATWSKLDSIDV

-690 VNLLIS
+690 MDLLIS
-696 EKVVSKLREK
+696 EKVVAKLREIVGK
-706 AGSEVDLFDLVSHF
+706 EVDLYDLVCHF
-720 CYGKTIPSKQ
+720 GYGKTIPSKQ
-730 ERITKAHK
+730 ERVNKARELIKH
-738 VIGKLNPE
+738 LNPE
-746 QQKIMNLVLELY
+746 QQKIMNLVIDLY
-758 KETDLTKLKS
+758 KETDFSNLKT
-768 INIFGMPL
+768 IDIFGMPY
-776 FQQNGYTYKT
+776 FQQNGYSYKT
-786 AVKTIGGE
+786 AVKTLGGE
-794 AGYEKII
+794 AAYEAII
-801 LEIEKEIYKN
+801 LEIEKELYK

>member
-1 MTPITDIDEQTRN
+1 MTPINDIDEQTRN
-14 EENTKLNYI
+14 EENTKLKYI
-23 TPEIQKK
+23 TPELVKK

-36 QIIMEYGKTNNVYF
+36 QIVMEYGKTAF
-50 TDGQIIVGS
+50 TDGQILVDS
-59 DGNVTRGERKK
+59 DGTVTRGERKK

-81 PLALVEAKGLDHDV
+81 PLALVEAKGIDHDV
-95 CEGVSQAIEYARL
+95 HDGVSQAIEYAKL

-120 CFHEEDLLLGTN
+120 CFHEEDMDMGTN
-132 RKFAMNEF
+132 REFPMNEF
-140 PTSGELWERYKKA
+140 PTSDELWERYKK
-153 NEITDEQSSMI
+153 NNNISDEQNSLI
-164 AVPYYQDSDG
+164 TVPYYQGTDG

-194 GQKRLLLVMATGTGK
+194 GQQKLLLVMATGTGK

-234 RTSLASQTFDDFK
+234 RTSLAAQTFDDFT
-247 AFQKMNNM
+247 AFHKMNNM

-261 INLRTEDDVKKLS
+261 INLRTEEDVKKLS
-274 SYEIFI
+274 SYEVFI
-280 TLYQQLKSGRS
+280 SLYQQLKSGRS
-291 ENEDYEDY
+291 ED
-299 NEDDILSDEEP
+299 EDDRNPDDEP
-310 SADKDYYKLLP
+310 TADKDYYKLLP
-321 PDFFDLIIIDECHRG
+321 ANFFDLIVVDECHRG

-347 LEYFGSATQ
+347 LKYFGSATQ

-375 GEPVYTY
+375 GDPVYVY
-382 TLKQG
+382 SLKQG

-439 IEERRKLVA
+439 IDERRKLVA
-448 KKITEFLKEHDRF
+448 TKITEFLKEHDRF

-484 NADLMQESDQRY
+484 NADLMKESNQRY

-501 SNDQEGK
+501 ANDQAGK
-508 AQIKNFSSKN
+508 DQIKNFSSTS

-566 ESYQF
+566 EKYQF
-571 ENETEERTKTHFVIM
+571 ENESEERTKTHFVIM

-591 YLNFDDPDF
+591 YLKFDDPDF
-600 DGVVDVVPGGTA
+600 DGIVDVVLGGTA
-612 VPLTTKTKKKREVFR
+612 VPLTTKNKKKREVFR
-627 IKDVDIELV
+627 IKGVDVELV
-636 DTSVRYLDEN
+636 DTSIRYLDDN

-659 KKNAEDLFPTFEEF
+659 RKNVEDLFPTFEDF
-673 YSTWAKLDSTEV
+673 YATWSKLDSIEV
-685 KDGLL
+685 KDGMLID
-690 VNLLIS
+690 LLIS
-696 EKVVSKLREK
+696 EKVVTKLRDIVGK
-706 AGSEVDLFDLVSHF
+706 EVDLFDLVCHF
-720 CYGKTIPSKQ
+720 GYGKPISSKQ
-730 ERITKAHK
+730 ERVNKAREFIKH
-738 VIGKLNPE
+738 LNPE
-746 QQKIMNLVLELY
+746 QLKIMNLVIDLY
-758 KETDLTKLKS
+758 KETDFSNLKT
-768 INIFGMPL
+768 IDIFGMPY
-776 FQQNGYTYKT
+776 FQQNGYSFKT
-786 AVKTIGGE
+786 AVKTLGGE
-794 AGYEKII
+794 AAYEKII
-801 LEIEKEIYKN
+801 LEIEKELYK

>member
-1 MTPITDIDEQTRN
+1 MPPIDDIDEQTRN
-14 EENTKLNYI
+14 EENTKLKYI
-23 TPEIQKK
+23 TPELIKK

-36 QIIMEYGKTNNVYF
+36 QIVMEYGKTAF
-50 TDGQIIVGS
+50 TDGQILVDS
-59 DGNVTRGERKK
+59 DGTVTRGERKK
-70 VDYLLLYKYNL
+70 VDYFLLYKYNL
-81 PLALVEAKGLDHDV
+81 PLALVEAKGIDHDV
-95 CEGVSQAIEYARL
+95 HDGVSQAIEYAKL

-120 CFHEEDLLLGTN
+120 CFHEEDMAMGTN
-132 RKFAMNEF
+132 REFPMNEF
-140 PTSGELWERYKKA
+140 PTSDELWERYKK
-153 NEITDEQSSMI
+153 NNNISDEQNSLI
-164 AVPYYQDSDG
+164 TVPYYQGTDG

-194 GQKRLLLVMATGTGK
+194 GQQRLLLVMATGTGK

-234 RTSLASQTFDDFK
+234 RTSLAAQTFDDFT
-247 AFQKMNNM
+247 AFHKMNNM
-255 VRIGEH
+255 VRIGDH
-261 INLRTEDDVKKLS
+261 INLRTEEDVKKLS
-274 SYEIFI
+274 SYEVFI
-280 TLYQQLKSGRS
+280 SLYQQLKSGRS
-291 ENEDYEDY
+291 ED
-299 NEDDILSDEEP
+299 EDDKNPDDEP
-310 SADKDYYKLLP
+310 TADKDYYKLLP
-321 PDFFDLIIIDECHRG
+321 PDFFDLIVVDECHRG

-375 GEPVYTY
+375 GDPVYVY
-382 TLKQG
+382 SLKQG

-407 DGYRPKKGEKDIHGK
+407 DGYKPKKGEKDIHGK

-439 IEERRKLVA
+439 IDERRKLVA
-448 KKITEFLKEHDRF
+448 AKITEFLKEHDRF

-484 NADLMQESDQRY
+484 NSDLMKESNQRY

-501 SNDQEGK
+501 ANDQAGK
-508 AQIKNFSSKN
+508 DQIKNFSSTS

-566 ESYQF
+566 EKYQF

-586 DFRKN
+586 DFRQN
-591 YLNFDDPDF
+591 YKKFDDPDF
-600 DGVVDVVPGGTA
+600 DGIVDVVPGGTA
-612 VPLTTKTKKKREVFR
+612 VPLNTKTKKKREIFR
-627 IKDVDIELV
+627 IKGVDVELV
-636 DTSVRYLDEN
+636 DTSIRYLDDN
-646 MNLVKEESVESCV
+646 MNLVREESVESCV
-659 KKNAEDLFPTFEEF
+659 QKNVEDLFPTFEDF
-673 YSTWAKLDSTEV
+673 YATWSKLDSIDV

-690 VNLLIS
+690 MDLLIS
-696 EKVVSKLREK
+696 EKVVAKLREIVGK
-706 AGSEVDLFDLVSHF
+706 EVDLYDLVCHF
-720 CYGKTIPSKQ
+720 GYGKTIPSKQ
-730 ERITKAHK
+730 ERVNKARELIKH
-738 VIGKLNPE
+738 LNPE
-746 QQKIMNLVLELY
+746 QQKIMNLVIDLY
-758 KETDLTKLKS
+758 KETDFSNLKT
-768 INIFGMPL
+768 IDIFGMPY
-776 FQQNGYTYKT
+776 FQQNGYSYKT
-786 AVKTIGGE
+786 AVKTLGGE
-794 AGYEKII
+794 AAYETII
-801 LEIEKEIYKN
+801 LEIEKELYK

>member
-1 MTPITDIDEQTRN
+1 MTPINDLDEQTRN
-14 EENTKLNYI
+14 EENTKLKYI
-23 TPEIQKK
+23 TPELIKK

-36 QIIMEYGKTNNVYF
+36 QIVMEYGKTAF
-50 TDGQIIVGS
+50 TDGQILVDS
-59 DGNVTRGERKK
+59 DGTVTRGERKK

-81 PLALVEAKGLDHDV
+81 PLALVEAKGIDHDV
-95 CEGVSQAIEYARL
+95 HDGVSQAIEYAKL

-120 CFHEEDLLLGTN
+120 CFHEEDMDMGTN
-132 RKFAMNEF
+132 REFPMNEF
-140 PTSGELWERYKKA
+140 PTSDELWERYKK
-153 NEITDEQSSMI
+153 NNNISDEQNSLI
-164 AVPYYQDSDG
+164 TVPYYQGTDG

-194 GQKRLLLVMATGTGK
+194 GQQRLLLVMATGTGK

-234 RTSLASQTFDDFK
+234 RTSLAAQTFDDFT
-247 AFQKMNNM
+247 AFHKMNNM

-274 SYEIFI
+274 SYEVFI
-280 TLYQQLKSGRS
+280 SLYQQLKSGRS
-291 ENEDYEDY
+291 ED
-299 NEDDILSDEEP
+299 EDDKNPDEEP
-310 SADKDYYKLLP
+310 AADKDYYKLLP
-321 PDFFDLIIIDECHRG
+321 PDFFDLIVVDECHRG

-356 IGLTATPKQTN
+356 IGITATPKQTN

-375 GEPVYTY
+375 GDPVYVY
-382 TLKQG
+382 SLKQG

-439 IEERRKLVA
+439 IDERRKLVA
-448 KKITEFLKEHDRF
+448 TKITEFLKEHDRF

-484 NADLMQESDQRY
+484 NADLMKESNQRY

-501 SNDQEGK
+501 ANDQAGK
-508 AQIKNFSSKN
+508 DQIKNFSSTS

-566 ESYQF
+566 EKYQF
-571 ENETEERTKTHFVIM
+571 ENESEERTKTHFVIM

-591 YLNFDDPDF
+591 YLKFDDPDF
-600 DGVVDVVPGGTA
+600 DGIVDVVPGGTA
-612 VPLTTKTKKKREVFR
+612 VPLNTKTKKKREIFR
-627 IKDVDIELV
+627 IKGVDVELV
-636 DTSVRYLDEN
+636 DTSIRYLDDN

-659 KKNAEDLFPTFEEF
+659 RKNVEDLFPTFEDF
-673 YSTWAKLDSTEV
+673 YTTWSKLDVAEV
-685 KDGLL
+685 KDGMLID
-690 VNLLIS
+690 LLIS
-696 EKVVSKLREK
+696 EKVVSKLREIV
-706 AGSEVDLFDLVSHF
+706 GNEVDLYDLVCHF
-720 CYGKTIPSKQ
+720 GYGKDIPSKQ
-730 ERITKAHK
+730 ERVDKAR
-738 VIGKLNPE
+738 KLISHLDDE
-746 QQKIMNLVLELY
+746 KHKIMNLVIDLY
-758 KETDLTKLKS
+758 KETDFSSLKT
-768 INIFGMPL
+768 IDIFWMPY
-776 FQQNGYTYKT
+776 FQQKGYTYKT
-786 AVKTIGGE
+786 VVKALGGE
-794 AGYEKII
+794 AGYEAII
-801 LEIEKEIYKN
+801 LEIEKELYK

>member
-1 MTPITDIDEQTRN
+1 MPPIDDIDEQTRN
-14 EENTKLNYI
+14 EENTKLKYI
-23 TPEIQKK
+23 TPELIKK

-36 QIIMEYGKTNNVYF
+36 QIVMEYGKTAF
-50 TDGQIIVGS
+50 TDGQILVDS
-59 DGNVTRGERKK
+59 DGTVTRGERKK

-81 PLALVEAKGLDHDV
+81 PLALVEAKGIDHDV
-95 CEGVSQAIEYARL
+95 HDGVSQAIEYAKL

-120 CFHEEDLLLGTN
+120 CFHEEDMAMGTN
-132 RKFAMNEF
+132 REFPMNEF
-140 PTSGELWERYKKA
+140 PTSDELWERYKK
-153 NEITDEQSSMI
+153 NNNISDEQNSLI
-164 AVPYYQDSDG
+164 TVPYYQGTDG

-194 GQKRLLLVMATGTGK
+194 GQQRLLLVMATGTGK

-234 RTSLASQTFDDFK
+234 RTSLAAQTFDDFT
-247 AFQKMNNM
+247 AFHKMNNM
-255 VRIGEH
+255 VRIGDH
-261 INLRTEDDVKKLS
+261 INLRTEEDVKKLS
-274 SYEIFI
+274 SYEVFI
-280 TLYQQLKSGRS
+280 SLYQQLKSGRS
-291 ENEDYEDY
+291 ED
-299 NEDDILSDEEP
+299 EDDRNPDDEP
-310 SADKDYYKLLP
+310 TADKDYYKLLP
-321 PDFFDLIIIDECHRG
+321 PDFFDLIVVDECHRG

-375 GEPVYTY
+375 GDPVYVY
-382 TLKQG
+382 SLKQG

-407 DGYRPKKGEKDIHGK
+407 DGYKPKKGEKDIHGK

-439 IEERRKLVA
+439 IDERRKLVA
-448 KKITEFLKEHDRF
+448 AKITEFLKEHDRF

-484 NADLMQESDQRY
+484 NADLMKESNQRY

-501 SNDQEGK
+501 ANDQAGK
-508 AQIKNFSSKN
+508 DQIKNFSSTS

-566 ESYQF
+566 EKYQF
-571 ENETEERTKTHFVIM
+571 ENESEERTKTHFVIM
-586 DFRKN
+586 DFRQN
-591 YLNFDDPDF
+591 YKKFDDPDF
-600 DGVVDVVPGGTA
+600 DGIVDVVPGGTA
-612 VPLTTKTKKKREVFR
+612 VPLNTKTKKKREIFR
-627 IKDVDIELV
+627 IKGVDVELI
-636 DTSVRYLDEN
+636 DTSIRYLDDN
-646 MNLVKEESVESCV
+646 MNLVREESVESCV
-659 KKNAEDLFPTFEEF
+659 QKNVEDLFPTFEDF
-673 YSTWAKLDSTEV
+673 YATWSKLDSIDV

-690 VNLLIS
+690 MDLLIS
-696 EKVVSKLREK
+696 EKVVAKLREIVGK
-706 AGSEVDLFDLVSHF
+706 EVDLYDLVCHF
-720 CYGKTIPSKQ
+720 GYGKTIPSKQ
-730 ERITKAHK
+730 ERVNKARELIKH
-738 VIGKLNPE
+738 LNPE
-746 QQKIMNLVLELY
+746 QQKIMNLVIDLY
-758 KETDLTKLKS
+758 KETDFSNLKT
-768 INIFGMPL
+768 IDIFGMPY
-776 FQQNGYTYKT
+776 FQQNGYSYKT
-786 AVKTIGGE
+786 AVKTLGGE
-794 AGYEKII
+794 AAYETII
-801 LEIEKEIYKN
+801 LEIEKELYK